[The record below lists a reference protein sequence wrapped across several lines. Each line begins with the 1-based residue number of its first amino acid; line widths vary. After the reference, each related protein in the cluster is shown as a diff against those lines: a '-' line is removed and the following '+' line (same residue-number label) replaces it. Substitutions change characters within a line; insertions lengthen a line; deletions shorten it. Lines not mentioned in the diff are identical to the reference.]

1 LFSRRDIL
9 ENLPSHLVIY
19 IRYHR

>member
-9 ENLPSHLVIY
+9 ENVPSHLVIY